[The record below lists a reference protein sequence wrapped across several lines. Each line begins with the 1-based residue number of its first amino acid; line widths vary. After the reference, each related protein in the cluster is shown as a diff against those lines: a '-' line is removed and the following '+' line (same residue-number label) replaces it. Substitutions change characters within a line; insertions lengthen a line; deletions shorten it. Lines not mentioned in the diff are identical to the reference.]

1 MSVFVLDQTGK
12 PIMPCSE
19 KRARKLIQAKR
30 AKVHKMIPF
39 TIRLIDVKQADVQL
53 QSLYFKTDP
62 GSKTTGIALSIDN
75 QKTKFLIELEQ
86 RGQLIRNNL
95 EARASLR
102 RGRRSRKLRY
112 RKPVGKDI
120 TNKKFNRANQV
131 GKIGRRNGANN
142 KNIFNQEGWLAPSIR
157 HRIEA
162 PINWLTKLSKLAPIT
177 HVVQELVRFDTQ
189 KMENPEISGEEY
201 QQGSL
206 AEFETK
212 EYLLEKWGR
221 CCAYCGAK
229 NVPLEIEHIVP
240 KRHGGSNRVSNLT
253 LACRPCNEDKSAQDL
268 EAWLLKTKRVKG
280 TKETRQKIVEKVL
293 KHAKAPLKDAS
304 AVNSTRWAFLR
315 EVMLIQIAKL
325 NLPYTEEEVDI
336 VLKNWQ
342 IKRELIPTKRNMKG
356 VWFKKFENYEQINAI
371 LKELQ
376 IEVGTGGQ
384 TKMNRHHFKVPKTH
398 ALDAL
403 CVGDMKI
410 SPSKWQ
416 KQKTLL
422 VKVEGR
428 GKYQLDNDSRGTAK
442 RQVRADAKIA
452 QMPEHKRPKGW
463 KPMAKMAV
471 MNKSADKKSSY
482 KVYQAP
488 SKTILK
494 ANTKQRSAFGF
505 QSGDVVFYDNKVGKV
520 IIRASGSFGFVT
532 GKEKIDGINHK
543 KFKLI
548 QRKDGYSYFLL
559 NRDKDQVR

>member
-1 MSVFVLDQTGK
+1 MSVFVLDQSGK

-39 TIRLIDVKQADVQL
+39 TIRLLDVKQANIQL
-53 QSLYFKTDP
+53 QPIHFKTDP
-62 GSKTTGIALSIDN
+62 GSKTTGIALSIN
-75 QKTKFLIELEQ
+75 NHKTKFLMELEQ
-86 RGQLIRNNL
+86 RGQLIRDNL

-112 RKPVGKDI
+112 RKPVGKDA
-120 TNKKFNRANQV
+120 KR
-131 GKIGRRNGANN
+131 GANN
-142 KNIFNQEGWLAPSIR
+142 LRLFNKENWLAPSIR

-162 PINWLTKLSKLAPIT
+162 PLNWLNKLSRLSPIT
-177 HVVQELVRFDTQ
+177 HVAQELVRFDTQ

-221 CCAYCGAK
+221 SCAYCGAK

-253 LACRPCNEDKSAQDL
+253 LACRPCNEEKSAQDL
-268 EAWLLKTKRVKG
+268 TEWLSKTKRVKG
-280 TKETRQKIVEKVL
+280 TKEARLKLAAKVL
-293 KHAKAPLKDAS
+293 KQAKAPLKDAS

-315 EVMLIQIAKL
+315 ELMLIQIAKL
-325 NLPYTEEEVDI
+325 NLPYTTAEVDV
-336 VLKNWQ
+336 VLKNWKT
-342 IKRELIPTKRNMKG
+342 KRELIPTQSNMKG
-356 VWFKKFENYEQINAI
+356 VWFKKFENYEQINQI

-384 TKMNRHHFKVPKTH
+384 TKLNRHLFKVPKTH
-398 ALDAL
+398 AHDAL
-403 CVGDMKI
+403 CVGDMKV
-410 SPSKWQ
+410 SPIQWQ

-422 VKVEGR
+422 VRSEGR
-428 GKYQLDNDSRGTAK
+428 GKYQLDSDSRGTAK

-452 QMPEHKRPKGW
+452 QLPESKRPKTW
-463 KPMAKMAV
+463 KPMAKMAIL
-471 MNKSADKKSSY
+471 KKAADKKSSY

-488 SKTILK
+488 SKTILQ

-505 QSGDVVFYDNKVGKV
+505 QSGDVVSYQGKVGKV
-520 IIRASGSFGFVT
+520 IIRATGSFGFQS
-532 GKEKIDGINHK
+532 GKEKLDGISYK
-543 KFKLI
+543 KFKLV
-548 QRKDGYSYFLL
+548 QRKDGYGYGL
-559 NRDKDQVR
+559 R